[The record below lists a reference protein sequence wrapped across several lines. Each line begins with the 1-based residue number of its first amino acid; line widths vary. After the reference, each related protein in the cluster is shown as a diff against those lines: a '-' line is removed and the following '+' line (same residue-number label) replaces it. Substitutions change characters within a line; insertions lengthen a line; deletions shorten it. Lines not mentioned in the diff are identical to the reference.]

1 MTTARLEARL
11 SKLLSESASSV
22 RAREEQTLERIVGSL
37 DSDFILFGAGN
48 LGRKVLGVLK
58 KQGRTPAAFID
69 NNRSIRG
76 KVVDGV
82 PVMGPAEAATKF
94 DPKSVAIITTIWSGE
109 AADRMC
115 DRLGPLKELG
125 FSKIALFGHLAWK
138 YPVGLLPHFS
148 LDRPSKMLDRAAD
161 IMTAFR
167 LLADDESR
175 DIFVNNVEWRLFL
188 DYDVLPPPARE
199 EIYFN
204 RRYITWLDTEVLYD
218 IGAFTGDSTRS
229 FLATD
234 RGKKFSEIHMFE
246 PSWNNYRVLQEYVGS
261 LGSTHGTIF
270 PHCIAL
276 GDTVGEIRVESDH
289 GPSSRVGTGN
299 QTVPITT
306 VDEISKSIPGPTF
319 IKIDVEG
326 FEPQCFQGARQTIAR
341 TAPAI
346 AASVYHIQSH
356 LWDIILQLHQYQDEY
371 TFRLCP
377 HCPDGWDLVL
387 YAVPAN
393 RVPV

>member
-1 MTTARLEARL
+1 VPTAGLEARL
-11 SKLLSESASSV
+11 SNLLSESASSV
-22 RAREEQTLERIVGSL
+22 HAREEQTLERTVGSL

-58 KQGRTPAAFID
+58 KRGKTPAAFID
-69 NNRSIRG
+69 NNRSIWG
-76 KVVDGV
+76 TVIDGV
-82 PVMGPAEAATKF
+82 PVMGPAEAATEF
-94 DPKSVAIITTIWSGE
+94 DPKSVGIITTIWSGE
-109 AADRMC
+109 ATDRMC
-115 DRLGPLKELG
+115 DRIGPLEELG

-138 YPVGLLPHFS
+138 YPAGLLPHFS
-148 LDRPSKMLDRAAD
+148 LDRPSKVLDHAAD

-175 DIFVNNVEWRLFL
+175 NIFVNNVEWRLFL
-188 DYDVLPPPARE
+188 DYDALPPPTKE

-204 RRYITWLDTEVLYD
+204 RRYINRLDTEVLYD
-218 IGAFTGDSTRS
+218 VGAFTGDSTRS
-229 FLATD
+229 FLTTE

-246 PSWNNYRVLQEYVGS
+246 PSWNNYRILQEYVGS
-261 LGSTHGTIF
+261 LGCAHGKIF

-276 GDTVGEIRVESDH
+276 GDTIGEIQVESDR
-289 GPSSRVGTGN
+289 GPSSRVGKGN

-306 VDEISKSIPGPTF
+306 IDEISKSISGPTF

-326 FEPQCFQGARQTIAR
+326 FEPQCFTGARQIIAR

-356 LWDIILQLHQYQDEY
+356 LWDIILQLHQYQEEY

-387 YAVPAN
+387 YAVAPN
-393 RVPV
+393 RVPA